1 MKRICATLL
10 SLLLLL
16 SLALTGCGTTEAPTA
31 SPAESQ
37 STQSVVQSEPEADQP
52 PAQDSSSG
60 EQQAAENTAG
70 ETLDLSSL
78 PAYSGAAYVAVNDNQ
93 PYFSAE
99 ERQSTEAF
107 ETYSPLDSLGRCGVA
122 WANICQELMP
132 TEERGEIGQVKPSGW
147 HTVKYDCVDGKYLYN
162 RCHLIGFQ
170 LAGENANEQN
180 LITGTRY
187 LNIEGMLPF
196 ENLVADY
203 VQETGNHVLYRVTPV
218 FDGDNLV
225 ASGVL
230 MEGWSVED
238 GGEGVCFCV
247 YAYNVQPGVEIDY
260 ATGDSW
266 ETGAAPAETQTQ
278 EETPSEAQP
287 PQGDS
292 TESSGEME
300 YVLNTNTHKFHYPDC
315 SSVSR
320 MSDANR
326 QDFVGTR
333 EEVIAQGY
341 EPCGNCNP

>member
-1 MKRICATLL
+1 MKRICSALL

-31 SPAESQ
+31 SPTESQ
-37 STQSVVQSEPEADQP
+37 SVQSAVQSEPEADQP
-52 PAQDSSSG
+52 PAQDTSSG
-60 EQQAAENTAG
+60 EQQAEETAEGTV
-70 ETLDLSSL
+70 DLSSL
-78 PAYSGAAYVAVNDNQ
+78 PAYAGEAYVAVNDNQ

-99 ERQSTEAF
+99 ERQNTEAF

-225 ASGVL
+225 AGGVL

-238 GGEGVCFCV
+238 GGQGVCFCV

-266 ETGAAPAETQTQ
+266 ETGEAPAESQPE

-287 PQGDS
+287 AQGDS

-320 MSDANR
+320 MSDTNR

>member
-1 MKRICATLL
+1 MKRLYSTLL
-10 SLLLLL
+10 SLLLA
-16 SLALTGCGTTEAPTA
+16 LALVLTGCGAPETPA
-31 SPAESQ
+31 TSPAESQ
-37 STQSVVQSEPEADQP
+37 STQSALSSEPEAD
-52 PAQDSSSG
+52 SSG
-60 EQQAAENTAG
+60 AQGTSSAEQQPAEDTA
-70 ETLDLSSL
+70 DLSSL
-78 PAYSGAAYVAVNDNQ
+78 PAYTGEAYVAVNNNQ
-93 PYFSAE
+93 PYFSEE
-99 ERQSTEAF
+99 ERQSTEDF

-203 VQETGNHVLYRVTPV
+203 VQETGNHVLYRVTPM

-238 GGEGVCFCV
+238 AGEGVCFCV

-266 ETGAAPAETQTQ
+266 ETGQTPAQTEPEPGKENAPE
-278 EETPSEAQP
+278 
-287 PQGDS
+287 QGDS
-292 TESSGEME
+292 TQSSGEME
-300 YVLNTNTHKFHYPDC
+300 YVLNTSSHKFHYPDC
-315 SSVSR
+315 GSVSQ
-320 MSDANR
+320 MSDSNR
-326 QDFVGTR
+326 QDYVGTR
-333 EEVIAQGY
+333 EEIIAQGY
-341 EPCGNCNP
+341 EPCGNCHP

>member
-37 STQSVVQSEPEADQP
+37 SVQSAVQSEPEADQP
-52 PAQDSSSG
+52 PAQDTSSG
-60 EQQAAENTAG
+60 EQQAEETAEGTV
-70 ETLDLSSL
+70 DLSSL
-78 PAYSGAAYVAVNDNQ
+78 PAYAGEAYVAVNDNQ

-99 ERQSTEAF
+99 ERQNTEAF

-225 ASGVL
+225 AGGVL

-238 GGEGVCFCV
+238 GGQGVCFCV

-266 ETGAAPAETQTQ
+266 ENGEAPAESQPE

-287 PQGDS
+287 AQGDS

>member
-37 STQSVVQSEPEADQP
+37 SVQSAVQSEPEADQP
-52 PAQDSSSG
+52 PAQDTSSG
-60 EQQAAENTAG
+60 EQQAEETAEGTV
-70 ETLDLSSL
+70 DLSSL
-78 PAYSGAAYVAVNDNQ
+78 PAYAGEAYVAVNDNQ

-99 ERQSTEAF
+99 ERQNTEAF

-122 WANICQELMP
+122 WANICPELMP

-225 ASGVL
+225 AGGVL

-266 ETGAAPAETQTQ
+266 ETGEAPAESQPE

-287 PQGDS
+287 AQGDS

-320 MSDANR
+320 MSDTNR